1 MPSAASTT
9 ARGEEDNNGLIVSP
23 FRALRYDPA
32 RVSSLAAVT
41 SPPYDVVEES
51 EARTLE
57 SADPHNII
65 RLILPRE
72 DDCGPEGPYEHAAQT
87 LRAWIADGT
96 LRRDPDPAIYVLE
109 QVQEQDGRRLR
120 GILGALTLSGPEWR
134 VILPHEDVMPD
145 PVEDRLALLTAT
157 RANLEPIFLV
167 YDGGGGD
174 TATIVDS
181 VVASVTPVLTTTTT
195 DGVTHRLW
203 TITDANHLAT
213 IADDLRPRQALI
225 ADGHHRYTAYLRY
238 QQDRRRRDGPG
249 PWDRALALLVDTAQ
263 TPPDLSSITRVV
275 PGLSFEQ
282 ALRDVG
288 PQVEVSLLHEPGDV
302 LARLLHRNMRNQDM
316 SSQDM
321 SSQDMSSDVTRSATP
336 APADAAM
343 AIVDGDRRVALL
355 TIVDPEYQD
364 VSAAEFLT
372 AVLLA
377 QRWRDRSDGDAD
389 GRDTHT
395 KTDHTDTDDTN
406 TDDTDDTDIDDGTD
420 ASDDTGTPDTVG
432 GDRDV
437 RYVHDVDTAIRL
449 AAETGGVAIVL
460 RPPTVEQ
467 VVAVAQSGRTM
478 PRKSTAFGPKPR
490 DGLVMRTL
498 GEG

>member
-1 MPSAASTT
+1 
-9 ARGEEDNNGLIVSP
+9 
-23 FRALRYDPA
+23 
-32 RVSSLAAVT
+32 
-41 SPPYDVVEES
+41 
-51 EARTLE
+51 
-57 SADPHNII
+57 
-65 RLILPRE
+65 
-72 DDCGPEGPYEHAAQT
+72 
-87 LRAWIADGT
+87 
-96 LRRDPDPAIYVLE
+96 
-109 QVQEQDGRRLR
+109 
-120 GILGALTLSGPEWR
+120 
-134 VILPHEDVMPD
+134 
-145 PVEDRLALLTAT
+145 
-157 RANLEPIFLV
+157 
-167 YDGGGGD
+167 
-174 TATIVDS
+174 
-181 VVASVTPVLTTTTT
+181 
-195 DGVTHRLW
+195 
-203 TITDANHLAT
+203 
-213 IADDLRPRQALI
+213 
-225 ADGHHRYTAYLRY
+225 
-238 QQDRRRRDGPG
+238 
-249 PWDRALALLVDTAQ
+249 
-263 TPPDLSSITRVV
+263 
-275 PGLSFEQ
+275 
-282 ALRDVG
+282 
-288 PQVEVSLLHEPGDV
+288 
-302 LARLLHRNMRNQDM
+302 MRNQDMSIQDM

-395 KTDHTDTDDTN
+395 KTDYTDTDHTD

-420 ASDDTGTPDTVG
+420 ASDDTGTPDTLG

-437 RYVHDVDTAIRL
+437 RYVHDVDTAISL
-449 AAETGGVAIVL
+449 AAETGGVAIVH